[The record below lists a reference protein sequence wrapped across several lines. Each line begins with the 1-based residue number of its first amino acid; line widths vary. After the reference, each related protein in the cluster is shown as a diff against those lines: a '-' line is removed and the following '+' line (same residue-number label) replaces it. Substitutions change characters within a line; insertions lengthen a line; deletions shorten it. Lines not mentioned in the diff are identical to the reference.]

1 MYRTQHHHYLA
12 ETRRQANITLREHQ
26 AMKQGHEFAWE
37 FGGILEY
44 GDWPA
49 HMSGGTH
56 TDVTTPTSLDKA
68 LALAG

>member
-12 ETRRQANITLREHQ
+12 ENRRQANITLREHQ
-26 AMKQGHEFAWE
+26 AVRQGHEFAWE

-44 GDWPA
+44 SDWSA
-49 HMSGGTH
+49 YMSGGTRAV
-56 TDVTTPTSLDKA
+56 VTATSLDKA